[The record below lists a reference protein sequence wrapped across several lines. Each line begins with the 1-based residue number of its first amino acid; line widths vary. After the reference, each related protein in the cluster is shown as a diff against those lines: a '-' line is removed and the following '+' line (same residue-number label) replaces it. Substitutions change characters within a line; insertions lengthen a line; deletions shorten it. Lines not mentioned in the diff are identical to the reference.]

1 MIIASF
7 SWRQNTSAKDC
18 VRTESGEEFGC
29 ALISRWEIWG
39 TPRFLHYLEVL
50 RDNGIA
56 RNPHRANGSN
66 LICQNPAS
74 RQPGFSRRRFFRWSS
89 SLAAS
94 LGVAPLFSSARSL
107 ASTEKEVEGEDYYDK
122 LGVPTIINAAGT
134 YTTLTAACM
143 PPVVLAAVQKAALHP
158 VRLHDLQVKVGR
170 VHREAPAMR
179 GRRGHLRRRRE
190 RSPWPP
196 PLACRSANNIDPM
209 AMPQAIDGMKNQVI
223 VQKAHRYGYDHAMF
237 LCGAR
242 VTEVVTLDDYKR
254 ACAAGNAIMTN
265 FFNAAEEEDGV
276 AGTAQIGREEW
287 LRIAHEHNIPCHLDA
302 AADMPPISNLWKYTG
317 MGFDLVAFS
326 GGKGMRG
333 PQNAGLLLGKKHLTD
348 LAQQNN
354 NPEEGVG
361 RGMKVA
367 KEQIVG
373 MVAAVDWVLSHTEES
388 MQGDY
393 QKRADL
399 IAATVKG
406 IPSVTTETVVPRIA
420 NHVPHLLIRFDP
432 SVTGVTTT
440 QIVAKLR
447 EGQPSIELNPN
458 TGQPPN
464 QGIPSN
470 ANTLVVGV
478 WMLQPGEDAI
488 VGRRIREALTSKA

>member
-1 MIIASF
+1 MF
-7 SWRQNTSAKDC
+7 RKNTS
-18 VRTESGEEFGC
+18 TSG
-29 ALISRWEIWG
+29 
-39 TPRFLHYLEVL
+39 V
-50 RDNGIA
+50 
-56 RNPHRANGSN
+56 
-66 LICQNPAS
+66 
-74 RQPGFSRRRFFRWSS
+74 SRRSFFRWGT
-89 SLAAS
+89 SLAAG
-94 LGVAPLFSSARSL
+94 LGVSPILSSASP
-107 ASTEKEVEGEDYYDK
+107 AFAAAGKEPEGEDYYAK

-134 YTTLTAACM
+134 YTFLTAACM
-143 PPVVLAAVQKAALHP
+143 PPSVVAAVQRAALHP
-158 VRLHDLQVKVGR
+158 VRLHDLQTKSGEYIAQRLKCEGAAVTSG
-170 VHREAPAMR
+170 ASGAIT
-179 GRRGHLRRRRE
+179 
-190 RSPWPP
+190 
-196 PLACRSANNIDPM
+196 LATAACLQNANNCSPL
-209 AMPQAIDGMKNQVI
+209 AMPQSIDGLKNQVI
-223 VQKAHRYGYDHAMF
+223 VQKAHRYGYDHAMY

-265 FFNAAEEEDGV
+265 FFNAAEDEDGET
-276 AGTAQIGREEW
+276 GKAQIGREEW
-287 LRIAHEHNIPCHLDA
+287 LRVAHEHNIPCHLDA

-333 PQNAGLLLGKKHLTD
+333 PQNAGLLLGKKHLID
-348 LAQQNN
+348 LCQQNN
-354 NPEEGVG
+354 NPGDGVG

-393 QKRADL
+393 QKRADV
-399 IAATVKG
+399 IAASLKG
-406 IPSVTTETVVPRIA
+406 LPSVTTETVVPHIA

-432 SVTGVTTT
+432 SVSGLTTP

-447 EGQPSIELNPN
+447 EGQPGIELNPN
-458 TGQPPN
+458 TGKPPN

-478 WMLQPGEDAI
+478 WMLQPGEDEI
-488 VGRRIREALTSKA
+488 VGRRIREALTKA

>member
-1 MIIASF
+1 MPEPS
-7 SWRQNTSAKDC
+7 QPVTS
-18 VRTESGEEFGC
+18 R
-29 ALISRWEIWG
+29 
-39 TPRFLHYLEVL
+39 
-50 RDNGIA
+50 
-56 RNPHRANGSN
+56 
-66 LICQNPAS
+66 
-74 RQPGFSRRRFFRWSS
+74 FSRRRFFRWSS

-94 LGVAPLFSSARSL
+94 LGAAPLFSSARSL
-107 ASTEKEVEGEDYYDK
+107 ASPEKEAEGEDYYNK
-122 LGVPTIINAAGT
+122 LGVATIINAAGT

-143 PPVVLAAVQKAALHP
+143 PPVVLAAVQMAALHP
-158 VRLHDLQVKVGR
+158 VRLRDLQIKSGEYIAKRLQCEGAVVSSG
-170 VHREAPAMR
+170 AA
-179 GRRGHLRRRRE
+179 GAIT
-190 RSPWPP
+190 
-196 PLACRSANNIDPM
+196 LATAACLQSANNIDPM
-209 AMPQAIDGMKNQVI
+209 AMPQAIDGLKNQVI

-254 ACAAGNAIMTN
+254 ACASGNAVMTN

-287 LRIAHEHNIPCHLDA
+287 LRIAHEHNIPCHIDA

-326 GGKGMRG
+326 GGKGIRG

-393 QKRADL
+393 QKRVDL
-399 IAATVKG
+399 IVATVKG
-406 IPSVTTETVVPRIA
+406 IPSVRTETVVPRIA

-432 SVTGVTTT
+432 SVAGITTKEIVT
-440 QIVAKLR
+440 KLR
-447 EGQPSIELNPN
+447 EGTPSIELNPN
-458 TGQPPN
+458 TGLPPN
-464 QGIPSN
+464 QGIPSD

-488 VGRRIREALTSKA
+488 VGRRIREVFTRKA

>member
-1 MIIASF
+1 MSG
-7 SWRQNTSAKDC
+7 S
-18 VRTESGEEFGC
+18 TESRGG
-29 ALISRWEIWG
+29 
-39 TPRFLHYLEVL
+39 YV
-50 RDNGIA
+50 
-56 RNPHRANGSN
+56 
-66 LICQNPAS
+66 
-74 RQPGFSRRRFFRWSS
+74 SRRGFFRWAS
-89 SLAAS
+89 SLAAA
-94 LGVAPLFSSARSL
+94 LGAAPLVSSAKGL
-107 ASTEKEVEGEDYYDK
+107 ASSVPVSPVPVSPTAASQAASSDGEDYYAK

-143 PPVVLAAVQKAALHP
+143 PPEVLAAVQKAALHP
-158 VRLHDLQVKVGR
+158 VRLHELQRKAG
-170 VHREAPAMR
+170 EYIA
-179 GRRGHLRRRRE
+179 RRLKCEGAVVT
-190 RSPWPP
+190 SGASGAIS
-196 PLACRSANNIDPM
+196 LAAAACLQYANNSIEVTD
-209 AMPQAIDGMKNQVI
+209 MPQAIEGKKNQVI
-223 VQKAHRYGYDHAMF
+223 VQQAHRYEYDRAMY

-254 ACAAGNAIMTN
+254 ACETGNAVMTN
-265 FFNAAEEEDGV
+265 FFNAAEDEDGI

-287 LRIAHEHNIPCHLDA
+287 LRVAHEYKIPCHLDA

-333 PQNAGLLLGKKHLTD
+333 PQNAGLLLGRKVLTD
-348 LAQQNN
+348 LAHENN
-354 NPEEGVG
+354 NPGDGIG

-399 IAATVKG
+399 IADAMRG
-406 IPSVTTETVVPRIA
+406 IPSVKTEIVVPKIA

-432 SVTGVTTT
+432 AVAGVTTG
-440 QIVAKLR
+440 QIVDALR
-447 EGQPSIELNPN
+447 KGTPSIELNPN
-458 TGQPPN
+458 TGQKPN
-464 QGIPSN
+464 QGIPAD

-488 VGRRIREALTSKA
+488 VGQRIRAALMKNG

>member
-1 MIIASF
+1 MA
-7 SWRQNTSAKDC
+7 A
-18 VRTESGEEFGC
+18 
-29 ALISRWEIWG
+29 
-39 TPRFLHYLEVL
+39 
-50 RDNGIA
+50 
-56 RNPHRANGSN
+56 
-66 LICQNPAS
+66 
-74 RQPGFSRRRFFRWSS
+74 
-89 SLAAS
+89 SLAAM
-94 LGVAPLFSSARSL
+94 PLFSPGKSL
-107 ASTEKEVEGEDYYDK
+107 ASAAEQGPGEDYYDK
-122 LGVPTIINAAGT
+122 LGVAKIINAAGT

-143 PPVVLAAVQKAALHP
+143 PPEVVAAVQKAALHP
-158 VRLHDLQVKVGR
+158 VRLRDLQEKSGEYIAKRLQCEGAVVTSG
-170 VHREAPAMR
+170 AA
-179 GRRGHLRRRRE
+179 GAIT
-190 RSPWPP
+190 
-196 PLACRSANNIDPM
+196 LATAACLQNANNNDPLS
-209 AMPQAIDGMKNQVI
+209 MPQAIDGMKNQVI
-223 VQKAHRYGYDHAMF
+223 VQKAHRYGYDHAIY

-265 FFNAAEEEDGV
+265 FFNAAEEEDGI

-287 LRIAHEHNIPCHLDA
+287 LRVAHEHNIPCHLDA

-317 MGFDLVAFS
+317 MGFDLVCFS
-326 GGKGMRG
+326 GGKGIRG

-399 IAATVKG
+399 IAASVKG
-406 IPSVTTETVVPRIA
+406 IPSVTTETVVPKIA
-420 NHVPHLLIRFDP
+420 NHVPHLLIGFDP
-432 SVTGVTTT
+432 AVTGITTA
-440 QIVAKLR
+440 QIKAKLR
-447 EGQPSIELNPN
+447 AGQPSIELNPN
-458 TGQPPN
+458 TGNPPN

-488 VGRRIREALTSKA
+488 VGRRIREVLTNKA

>member
-1 MIIASF
+1 MSE
-7 SWRQNTSAKDC
+7 S
-18 VRTESGEEFGC
+18 TE
-29 ALISRWEIWG
+29 
-39 TPRFLHYLEVL
+39 
-50 RDNGIA
+50 
-56 RNPHRANGSN
+56 
-66 LICQNPAS
+66 PAS
-74 RQPGFSRRRFFRWSS
+74 GGFSRRRFLRGSG
-89 SLAAS
+89 A
-94 LGVAPLFSSARSL
+94 LGAAPLFSSSRSL
-107 ASTEKEVEGEDYYDK
+107 ASHEKQVEGEDYYAK

-143 PPVVLAAVQKAALHP
+143 PPVVLAAVQRAALHP
-158 VRLHDLQVKVGR
+158 VRLHDLQVRSGEYIAQR
-170 VHREAPAMR
+170 LQCEAALVTS
-179 GRRGHLRRRRE
+179 GAAGAIT
-190 RSPWPP
+190 
-196 PLACRSANNIDPM
+196 LATAACLQYANNISPL
-209 AMPQAIDGMKNQVI
+209 AMPHAIEGLKNQVI
-223 VQKAHRYGYDHAMF
+223 VQHAHRYGYDHAIF

-254 ACAAGNAIMTN
+254 ACADGNAIMTN

-287 LRIAHEHNIPCHLDA
+287 LRVAHEHNIPCHLDA
-302 AADMPPISNLWKYTG
+302 AADMPPIANLWKYTG

-333 PQNAGLLLGKKHLTD
+333 PQNAGLLLGRKHLID
-348 LAQQNN
+348 LAEQNN
-354 NPEEGVG
+354 NPGEGVG

-393 QKRADL
+393 QKRVDL
-399 IAATVKG
+399 IVAAVKG

-432 SVTGVTTT
+432 SVTGISTT
-440 QIVAKLR
+440 QIVTRLR
-447 EGQPSIELNPN
+447 EGEPSIELNPN
-458 TGQPPN
+458 TGKPPN

-478 WMLQPGEDAI
+478 WMLQPGEDAV
-488 VGRRIREALTSKA
+488 VGRRIREALTNKPGV